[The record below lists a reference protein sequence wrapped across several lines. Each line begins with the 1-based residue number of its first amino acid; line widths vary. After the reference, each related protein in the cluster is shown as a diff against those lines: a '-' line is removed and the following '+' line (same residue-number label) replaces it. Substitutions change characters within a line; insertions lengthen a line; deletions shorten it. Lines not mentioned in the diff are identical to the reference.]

1 MAKKQRGKTITL
13 SQKRSKGPTRK
24 GKDTLSQSGSRKR
37 KSFDGSDD
45 NADSSSDTQSCSLC
59 QQRQEHL
66 EHKKTKCAEPELVD
80 VEESDTAEDSNDDEV
95 CQCPHQAL
103 NRTLT
108 YCETGWKR
116 S

>member
-13 SQKRSKGPTRK
+13 SQKRTKGSTKK
-24 GKDTLSQSGSRKR
+24 GKDTLSQSGSRKW
-37 KSFDGSDD
+37 KPFDGSDD
-45 NADSSSDTQSCSLC
+45 NADSSSDTQSCGL
-59 QQRQEHL
+59 RREHL
-66 EHKKTKCAEPELVD
+66 ECKKTKCAEPEVVD

-108 YCETGWKR
+108 YCETGWKQ